1 MAVGHLEELPR
12 PLTGTRRDIE
22 EEKRHLFAE
31 MDEDLED
38 VLHHDVEGDH
48 LAGVDD
54 AGHLDLD
61 ALLRDG
67 DLVLGE
73 NFVVADPD
81 GPAGQGAPVGPGVLH
96 DVGISHNIVPY
107 KNEI

>member
-1 MAVGHLEELPR
+1 MAVCHLEELPR

-22 EEKRHLFAE
+22 EEERHLFAE

-61 ALLRDG
+61 ALLSDG
-67 DLVLGE
+67 DLVLRE
-73 NFVVADPD
+73 DLVVTDPN
-81 GPAGQGAPVGPGVLH
+81 GSAGQGTPIGPGVLH
-96 DVGISHNIVPY
+96 DVGVSHHAVS
-107 KNEI
+107 